1 MLLPAKTGSWLKL
14 TLLGIT
20 VSRYHDFLIAPDA
33 LSVITFLGSAA
44 GLARARERLQE
55 YGNSITSPSK
65 ALWCDLNRFIPCPF
79 PHGSQYLAAI
89 PVRKVLRT
97 MLPTLPKIWKTTNC
111 RQWVSYCNASELGFT
126 QADLGR
132 SKTNT

>member
-14 TLLGIT
+14 TILGIT

-89 PVRKVLRT
+89 PVRKVLEPCFRLHQRYGRQQT
-97 MLPTLPKIWKTTNC
+97 VDNGFHTAMHLNWDLHRPT
-111 RQWVSYCNASELGFT
+111 
-126 QADLGR
+126 
-132 SKTNT
+132 